1 MISDP
6 EYKRIRW
13 ASRRGMLELDLMLVP
28 FFDGCFLQLSTG
40 DQQRYVQLMEGEDTD
55 LFDWML
61 GRQRP
66 SDPDLLIIVDKILL
80 FSKSGQPVE

>member
-28 FFDGCFLQLSTG
+28 FFDGCFLQLSER
-40 DQQRYVQLMEGEDTD
+40 DQQRYIELLEGEDTD

-66 SDPDLLIIVDKILL
+66 SDPDLLIIVDKILQ
-80 FSKSGQPVE
+80 FSRAGQLAE

>member
-13 ASRRGMLELDLMLVP
+13 ASRRGMLELDLILVP
-28 FFDGCFLQLSTG
+28 FFDSCFLELSEG
-40 DQQRYVQLMEGEDTD
+40 DQQRYIELLEGEDTD

-61 GRQRP
+61 GRKRP
-66 SDPDLLIIVDKILL
+66 SDPELLIIVDKILQ
-80 FSKSGQPVE
+80 FSRRSQLAE